1 MAKFVW
7 WPKGRIILFITFEG
21 LDGAGKSTQITR
33 LAKRLEESGK
43 RVVCTREPGGTA
55 LGDILR
61 EILLDPR
68 QENLSPITEVMLY
81 ATSRAQL
88 VHEVIR
94 PALQQGCIVLC
105 DRYVDASVAYQG
117 AGLKI
122 GPQVVY
128 EVNRFATQGLVPDVT
143 FLFDIPVET
152 SRCRV
157 ENSSTSPDR
166 IERRSHEYFNRVRHE
181 FLRIANDEPG
191 RVIVLDAT
199 KTPGELEEEIWRH
212 VANRVVP

>member
-1 MAKFVW
+1 
-7 WPKGRIILFITFEG
+7 LFITFEG
-21 LDGAGKSTQITR
+21 LDGAGKSTQIAR
-33 LAKRLEESGK
+33 LAKRFEDSGK
-43 RVVCTREPGGTA
+43 RVVCTREPGGTP

-61 EILLDPR
+61 DILLDPR

-94 PALQQGCIVLC
+94 PALEEGCIVLC

-122 GPQVVY
+122 GTQVVS

-143 FLFDIPVET
+143 FLFDLPVET

-157 ENSSTSPDR
+157 ENSRIGTSPDR
-166 IERRSHEYFNRVRHE
+166 IERRSPEYFNRVRQE

-191 RVIVLDAT
+191 RIVVLDAT
-199 KTPGELEEEIWRH
+199 KTPDELEEEIWRH